1 MSDERKQERL
11 GRLAAI
17 IIRLIGGTLRI
28 RVVDRAGLLKPDL
41 KQPFIWTFWHNRMFM
56 LPLLRDRF
64 VRHRSGSVLTSASKD
79 GAILAAVME
88 SFGIRSVRG
97 SSSRRAVAALLELTS
112 VLEAGED
119 VAVTPDGPR
128 GPCYTL
134 GPGVVYLA
142 RKTGAAILPIH
153 VEYSRAL
160 RLKSWDR
167 FQIPLPFTK
176 VRVTCDEPVFV
187 APNADVEAERARIE
201 KILQR

>member
-1 MSDERKQERL
+1 VSDERKQERL